1 LTLLEHQ
8 IRAGFW
14 NINWLVVLT
23 HWGSTLLET
32 TNQRTIGGNNF
43 QLFSNG
49 TSSWCQKKL
58 SKRVSQKGDLQNIY
72 WTCANSIPHNLIGAC
87 VVKFYSYSLMQRF

>member
-49 TSSWCQKKL
+49 TSSWCQKNC
-58 SKRVSQKGDLQNIY
+58 QKESHRKVTFKIF
-72 WTCANSIPHNLIGAC
+72 IGH
-87 VVKFYSYSLMQRF
+87 VLTLFHII